1 MEVFEVEEV
10 LISFVEEVLDVFE
23 GFFTS
28 VFFKF
33 LNNLSFG
40 GFVMIET
47 EFVLKDP
54 FKFGL
59 SFSEE
64 VVGTSHEF
72 LFKSRDLGLPGVEFS
87 RVTLDLDLESTK
99 FFSDVLKG
107 NSKLFISLKDLL
119 TFKSNIILFKT
130 SNVTSKSFK
139 VSLNSKSIF
148 GHLDQLSLD
157 ISHGDLQFFL
167 VFLPGLDHF
176 FKRKLNLSFFSIS
189 NFSLFLGVSLK
200 DESFSDGFF
209 DIFVLEVDQFD
220 FVVHSDLLLL
230 REDESSEEVKSPVEV
245 VVEHVEGLRAGGL
258 GDVSLEGVGLSTSG
272 LDLLLDDVRG
282 RAFSI
287 VFVLIDR
294 VGETVGFVFLDL
306 FSGRD

>member
-1 MEVFEVEEV
+1 
-10 LISFVEEVLDVFE
+10 
-23 GFFTS
+23 
-28 VFFKF
+28 
-33 LNNLSFG
+33 
-40 GFVMIET
+40 
-47 EFVLKDP
+47 
-54 FKFGL
+54 
-59 SFSEE
+59 
-64 VVGTSHEF
+64 
-72 LFKSRDLGLPGVEFS
+72 
-87 RVTLDLDLESTK
+87 
-99 FFSDVLKG
+99 
-107 NSKLFISLKDLL
+107 
-119 TFKSNIILFKT
+119 
-130 SNVTSKSFK
+130 
-139 VSLNSKSIF
+139 
-148 GHLDQLSLD
+148 
-157 ISHGDLQFFL
+157 L

-189 NFSLFLGVSLK
+189 NFSLFLGISLK

-230 REDESSEEVKSPVEV
+230 REDESSEEVESPVEV

-306 FSGRD
+306 FCGRD